1 LFLRCK
7 TSGDGDF
14 CRLTIRDNGI
24 GFDDQYSDKIFT
36 IFQRLHPREKYD
48 GTGIGLA
55 ITKKIIE
62 KHNGIIAAK
71 SKENEGASFTIILPL
86 KQTAVVEMQMSVN

>member
-1 LFLRCK
+1 MQLVLIFSNL
-7 TSGDGDF
+7 
-14 CRLTIRDNGI
+14 IRN
-24 GFDDQYSDKIFT
+24 QYSDKIFT

-62 KHNGIIAAK
+62 KHNGIISAE
-71 SKENEGASFTIILPL
+71 SKENDGAKFVIVLPL
-86 KQTAVVEMQMSVN
+86 KHVGEPEMQMSEN